1 MFQGSST
8 WNQYFFLWLNQIPLY
23 VWTPF
28 CLSIH
33 QLVVVWA
40 STFCCCEQCC
50 YEHLCSS
57 LNMLFQLF
65 CMYAQECWIIQW
77 TCYFSSS
84 ACTPRS
90 VGLCSDSTFNSLRSC
105 PSVSHSGGTILFTPG
120 NACLLWTSTHCIACV
135 TSELMTLYIY
145 LKVSGNSLAVQ
156 WLKLCTSTAGGLDS
170 IPGQGTKIMKAVQCG
185 QKEKFLRE

>member
-1 MFQGSST
+1 MCEPHFAYLFIS
-8 WNQYFFLWLNQIPLY
+8 WWLFGLLL
-23 VWTPF
+23 F
-28 CLSIH
+28 A
-33 QLVVVWA
+33 VVNSAAMNICVPV
-40 STFCCCEQCC
+40 
-50 YEHLCSS
+50 
-57 LNMLFQLF
+57 
-65 CMYAQECWIIQW
+65 W